1 MGHQY
6 IVCDPDKCVGCQLCE
21 LSCSAVKEKSFKTM
35 LSRIR
40 LVRIEPITMMSIACR
55 ACEEPACVARC
66 PQKCMERDERTG
78 MIRVENAKCDGCA
91 WCVEA
96 CPFGAIALN
105 PATKKVVICDLCEDL
120 PKPACVEYCPKDAL
134 SLSTPEVVGQKA
146 RKKVLAKLLEELK
159 NA

>member
-1 MGHQY
+1 MAHKF

-21 LSCSAVKEKSFKTM
+21 LSCTAVKEKSFSSM

-55 ACEEPACVARC
+55 ACEQPACVARC
-66 PQKCMERDERTG
+66 PQKCMERDENTG
-78 MIRVENAKCDGCA
+78 MILVDNVKCDGCA

-96 CPFGAIALN
+96 CQFGAIALN
-105 PATKKVVICDLCEDL
+105 PATKKVVICDLCAGRSQ
-120 PKPACVEYCPKDAL
+120 PACVEYCPKDAL
-134 SLSTPEVVGQKA
+134 ELSTPEVVGQKL
-146 RKKVLAKLLEELK
+146 RKKALVKLLEELV